1 MLLKNELLAQYA
13 QALEA
18 LLTQNSK
25 LHTHTVLALRRALS
39 HGCVSWLPSFACPTA
54 PMHLHPHLHL
64 ETALLQHSER
74 ILSRTQQDTLLL
86 ACPGHS
92 ECWQAHARRKSL
104 ALDAGLVLAAV
115 ADGVS
120 LSPQSA
126 FASRSFLQAL
136 HAQADLG
143 GEAAHSSLALAHLV
157 RHTHRL
163 WQQQCLR
170 PGTRGASTTL
180 AALLVQQRRL
190 SVVNVGDSRVWRLRT
205 AGGALQCL
213 QLSHDHTLWQ
223 QMLDAGEVDADSG
236 EEPASFYQDLTHCL
250 TLGDLRDGAAHED
263 SAGVEAD
270 FSDSERGS
278 ETGSDSSSAAVHDRD
293 WLHLWQGELVPGD
306 AFLLATDGLHG
317 CVPGF
322 ALLDHWRAKQPL
334 LENLKRLYAAWNASG
349 GGDDIS
355 LVALHF
361 TEK

>member
-1 MLLKNELLAQYA
+1 M
-13 QALEA
+13 
-18 LLTQNSK
+18 
-25 LHTHTVLALRRALS
+25 
-39 HGCVSWLPSFACPTA
+39 
-54 PMHLHPHLHL
+54 HPHLHL
-64 ETALLQHSER
+64 ETALLQHGER

-86 ACPGHS
+86 AGPEHS

-104 ALDAGLVLAAV
+104 SLDAGLVLAAV

-143 GEAAHSSLALAHLV
+143 GETAPSSLALPHLV

-180 AALLVQQRRL
+180 AALLVQQRCL
-190 SVVNVGDSRVWRLRT
+190 SVLNVGDSRVWRLR
-205 AGGALQCL
+205 AVGGALQCL
-213 QLSHDHTLWQ
+213 QLSYDHTLWQ
-223 QMLDAGEVDADSG
+223 QMLDAGEVEAGAG

-250 TLGDLRDGAAHED
+250 TLGDLRDGEVHED
-263 SAGVEAD
+263 SAGVEAE
-270 FSDSERGS
+270 FSDSEMGGDSGS
-278 ETGSDSSSAAVHDRD
+278 ETGSAVVQDRD
-293 WLHLWQGELVPGD
+293 WLHVWQGELVPGD

>member
-1 MLLKNELLAQYA
+1 M
-13 QALEA
+13 
-18 LLTQNSK
+18 
-25 LHTHTVLALRRALS
+25 
-39 HGCVSWLPSFACPTA
+39 
-54 PMHLHPHLHL
+54 HPHLHL
-64 ETALLQHSER
+64 ETALLQHGER

-86 ACPGHS
+86 AGPEHS

-104 ALDAGLVLAAV
+104 SLDAGLVLAAV

-143 GEAAHSSLALAHLV
+143 GETAPSSLALPHLV

-180 AALLVQQRRL
+180 AALLVQQRCL

-205 AGGALQCL
+205 VGGALQCL

-223 QMLDAGEVDADSG
+223 QMLDAGEVEAGAG

-250 TLGDLRDGAAHED
+250 TLGDLCDGAAHED
-263 SAGVEAD
+263 SAGVEAE
-270 FSDSERGS
+270 FSDSERGGGMNSDSDS
-278 ETGSDSSSAAVHDRD
+278 ETGSAVGQERD
-293 WLHLWQGELVPGD
+293 WLHVWQGELVPGD

-322 ALLDHWRAKQPL
+322 ALQDHWQTDQPL
-334 LENLKRLYAAWNASG
+334 LENLNCLYAAWNGSG

-355 LVALHF
+355 LVALRF
-361 TEK
+361 TER